1 MYHFS
6 PSVVPQLGEKTSS
19 SSLNAFAQ
27 LSRYQSEVGVFTD
40 LTLVLL
46 YVCMT

>member
-40 LTLVLL
+40 LTL
-46 YVCMT
+46 YSTTVCV